1 MVWDGLTWTGVVLL
15 AYFIGSVPTAY
26 LVVRW
31 LKGQDI
37 RLLGDG
43 NAGAA
48 NVSRIV
54 GSRVG
59 LGVGAIDVIKGI
71 AAVLLAHWLADSTAV
86 AMVSGVAAIAGHNW
100 PVYLRG
106 RGGRGAATAVGVLL
120 AMFPLPA
127 IPLASVGLTVLYLT
141 RSTVKT
147 VAAFFIPIPFLA
159 AWPLGNSYPLIGYS
173 LAIPLIVG
181 ASHYISLKRPRLP
194 VPASSGEQAP
204 KPECCPGG
212 CV

>member
-1 MVWDGLTWTGVVLL
+1 MVWDGLTWTGVILL
-15 AYFIGSVPTAY
+15 AYFIGTVPTAY
-26 LVVRW
+26 LVVRR

-37 RLLGDG
+37 RRLGDG
-43 NAGAA
+43 NVGAA
-48 NVSRIV
+48 NVSRIA

-59 LGVGAIDVIKGI
+59 MGVGAIDIIKGI
-71 AAVLLAHWLADSTAV
+71 AAVLLARWLADPTAV

-127 IPLASVGLTVLYLT
+127 ILLALLGLTVLYLT
-141 RSTVKT
+141 RSTVKA
-147 VAAFFIPIPFLA
+147 VASFFIPIPFLV
-159 AWPLGNSYPLIGYS
+159 AWPLGHSYPLIGYS

-181 ASHYISLKRPRLP
+181 ASHYISLKRPRLLDRP
-194 VPASSGEQAP
+194 QLKSRR
-204 KPECCPGG
+204 
-212 CV
+212 